1 MHKVVYLGP
10 AQGRDIVAEQLGAG
24 FCVETAAAT
33 METVEA
39 ALGDAEVFLDAS
51 MKVPLHRQL
60 LEPAAKLK
68 LVITATT
75 GADHIDGAYLQTR
88 GIPVLTLKD
97 QQQVINQLTPAA
109 ELSWM
114 LLLACARKLRPAIH
128 HVEQGSWNRE
138 LFPGVM
144 LKGKTLGL
152 VGCGRLGK
160 WMARYAQAFDMQTLG
175 FDPFNENW
183 PDYLKPVD
191 LAYLMRASHFISI
204 HVHLTTETRQLI
216 GAKQLALVRPGTI
229 LINSSRGAVVD
240 EDALLAALEDGRIAS
255 FGFDVLEGEPQV
267 TNSRLWQYAQTHLN
281 CVITPHIGGYSP
293 DALTVVL
300 RVTAQRIKDFFRK

>member
-1 MHKVVYLGP
+1 VHKVLYLGP
-10 AQGRDIVAEQLGAG
+10 AEGRDLVAEQLGEG
-24 FCVETAAAT
+24 FCVEMAAPT
-33 METVEA
+33 MEAVGA
-39 ALGDAEVFLDAS
+39 SMDGAEVLLDAS
-51 MKVPLHRQL
+51 MKLSLQRQL
-60 LEPAAKLK
+60 LEPAPKLK

-75 GADHIDGAYLQTR
+75 GADHIDSDYLQTR

-128 HVEQGSWNRE
+128 HVEQGCWNRE

-160 WMARYAQAFDMQTLG
+160 WMARYAQAFGMQVLG
-175 FDPFNENW
+175 YDPFNEDW
-183 PDYLKPVD
+183 PDYFKSVD
-191 LAYLMRASHFISI
+191 LAELMRTSHFISI

-216 GAKQLALVRPGTI
+216 GAKELALVGPGTI

-281 CVITPHIGGYSP
+281 CVITPHIGGFSP

-300 RVTAQRIKDFFRK
+300 RFTAQRIVDFFKQ